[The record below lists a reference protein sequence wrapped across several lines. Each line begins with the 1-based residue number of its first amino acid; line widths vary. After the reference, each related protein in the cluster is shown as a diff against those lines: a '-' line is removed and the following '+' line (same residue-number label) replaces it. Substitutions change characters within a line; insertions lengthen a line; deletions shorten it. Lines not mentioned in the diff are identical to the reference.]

1 MKVKV
6 LKKFI
11 DKHSGEIHE
20 EGKILTV
27 SKERFEEILKVG
39 KFVEEI
45 TEKTTVEGSTAKKKT
60 PKKATKKDTE

>member
-27 SKERFEEILKVG
+27 SKERFEEIFKVD
-39 KFVEEI
+39 KLIEEV
-45 TEKTTVEGSTAKKKT
+45 TEKPAVEPSTVKKKT